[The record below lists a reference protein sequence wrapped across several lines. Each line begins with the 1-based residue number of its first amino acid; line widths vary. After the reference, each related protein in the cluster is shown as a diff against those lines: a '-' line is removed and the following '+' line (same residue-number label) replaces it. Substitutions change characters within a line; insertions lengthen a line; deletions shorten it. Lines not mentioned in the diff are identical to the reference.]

1 MPSPIFSQMSP
12 MLGRRALLKAS
23 AAMAGVS
30 LAGVVPAYAAD
41 ETPQYGGTMRAA
53 FYLFAGSLD
62 PVRGVSG
69 GDPYY
74 WRPMFDVLI
83 DADRAQNPRPE
94 TSLAESWDLS
104 DPKAVTL
111 QLRKGVLFHDGTP
124 FNAEAVKFNIER
136 ILDPATKATP
146 RAAFSAID
154 RVEVL
159 GEHAVRLH
167 LNRPW
172 GTALS
177 MLSNNGGAMSSPT
190 AVKASG
196 ADYLFKP
203 VGTGP
208 FKLAEMVSGSH
219 VRMVRNENYWGR
231 DRAGNRLPYLDEIVV
246 KLIPDLSVQV
256 AALKAG
262 ELDLVYLPYRDV
274 QAFEGNKAWNINV
287 FEGSGVD
294 YMLQFNIA
302 KPPLDNVNLRL
313 AVAHAINP
321 EAMNKALLF
330 NRGIIAKSG
339 MWMPGS
345 IAYDPTVARPSYNLA
360 KARDY
365 MRLGGK
371 PNGFEI
377 DVISQPTELL
387 RGGSEILVAQL
398 GAIGIKVNL
407 KVYEVSVATERFN
420 FNKEAPLY
428 LTNWSAAPEP
438 DVFASIMYR
447 ASGYYNAAKYRDAR
461 VEALLDAGAATI
473 DPAKRR
479 PIYRQVDEIVLGE
492 AWITPLVYRVTYACA
507 PAKVMGIADVL
518 DFNGRMAL
526 SRLWLKKA

>member
-231 DRAGNRLPYLDEIVV
+231 DRAGNRTTLSSRALRGSGGEAQAPFYVAIAASLASAYYPGDRPGDENPGLGLCLLDEAFSKLDVRNSQALVDLYGAWGLQLLIAATEVMDTIVTV
-246 KLIPDLSVQV
+246 YKSAD
-256 AALKAG
+256 LKAVRIESEHPLEAAKRALAG
-262 ELDLVYLPYRDV
+262 INPDRQGLE
-274 QAFEGNKAWNINV
+274 AFEA
-287 FEGSGVD
+287 
-294 YMLQFNIA
+294 
-302 KPPLDNVNLRL
+302 
-313 AVAHAINP
+313 
-321 EAMNKALLF
+321 
-330 NRGIIAKSG
+330 
-339 MWMPGS
+339 
-345 IAYDPTVARPSYNLA
+345 
-360 KARDY
+360 
-365 MRLGGK
+365 
-371 PNGFEI
+371 
-377 DVISQPTELL
+377 
-387 RGGSEILVAQL
+387 AQ
-398 GAIGIKVNL
+398 
-407 KVYEVSVATERFN
+407 
-420 FNKEAPLY
+420 
-428 LTNWSAAPEP
+428 EP
-438 DVFASIMYR
+438 
-447 ASGYYNAAKYRDAR
+447 
-461 VEALLDAGAATI
+461 
-473 DPAKRR
+473 
-479 PIYRQVDEIVLGE
+479 
-492 AWITPLVYRVTYACA
+492 
-507 PAKVMGIADVL
+507 
-518 DFNGRMAL
+518 
-526 SRLWLKKA
+526 